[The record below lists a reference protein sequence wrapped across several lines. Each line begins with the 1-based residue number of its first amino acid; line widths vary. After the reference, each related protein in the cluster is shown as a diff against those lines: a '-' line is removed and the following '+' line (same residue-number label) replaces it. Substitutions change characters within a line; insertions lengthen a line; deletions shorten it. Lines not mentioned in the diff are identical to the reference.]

1 MRWPLSRGFLEIEV
15 ERRRKEPK
23 GNISLQKLTGC
34 DLGAD
39 FERNPPP
46 ILAKQMEGLRLT
58 GTGPQVLQHPS
69 QKTPVRVTRGE
80 ENPAAAGIP
89 DRSPDLQEPE
99 PQGVHLEG

>member
-1 MRWPLSRGFLEIEV
+1 MEV

-23 GNISLQKLTGC
+23 GNIPPQKLTGC

-58 GTGPQVLQHPS
+58 RTGTQVLQHPS
-69 QKTPVRVTRGE
+69 QKIE
-80 ENPAAAGIP
+80 ENTKNSMLLNRLKGWIKAF
-89 DRSPDLQEPE
+89 
-99 PQGVHLEG
+99 LEEAK